1 MNRIQ
6 DRSTNLRQQINMS
19 DKELARLQ
27 QQFEQ
32 ERIAR
37 QEAERLLEEKKQE
50 LLFATHQ
57 LHNARDRNQHYL
69 DIVQTIFIALDNE
82 GRVSM
87 ANRAGCAILGQSESE
102 LLGKRWFKY
111 FVPLSAEAEAA
122 LRAFQLIVTGD
133 SQSGEA
139 KSEHAIL
146 DGKGHQRLIAWR
158 LSALNDAAGQ
168 IVGVLCTGEDITER
182 RQAEK
187 ELAHEHSLLQAL
199 MDTLPDHVYFKD
211 SKSQFLLANAAMAK
225 SFGVSDPS
233 KMVGKTDFDFFTE
246 DHARQA
252 FEDEQAIIRSNQ
264 PLRTEEKET
273 WPDRPD
279 NWVSSTKVPLRDE
292 EGNVIGTFGISS
304 DITARRQTEA
314 KMQSQVIELTTLNK
328 KLSEAQSQ
336 LLQSEKM
343 AAIGQLA
350 AGVAHEIN
358 NPIGFVTS
366 NFSSLKTYADQLL
379 ALVDAYE
386 QGVAERI
393 AQARQIADLDFLR
406 QDLPELLSES
416 QEGLSRVAKIVQ
428 DLKNFSRIDDTG
440 RQLADLN
447 AAMESTLNVV
457 WNELKYKA
465 EVIRELGDL
474 PKVDCIPAQ
483 INQVFTNLLA
493 NAAQAIPVRG
503 TIFVRS
509 WLEGDHVC
517 FEIEDTGHGMSED
530 VQRRIFEPFF
540 TTKPVGKGT
549 GLGLSISYDIV
560 VKKHGG
566 RLEVSSEPGKGT
578 RFLIALPLVFK
589 IRDEQ
594 SSN

>member
-1 MNRIQ
+1 
-6 DRSTNLRQQINMS
+6 MS

-27 QQFEQ
+27 QQLEY
-32 ERIAR
+32 ERTMR
-37 QEAERLLEEKKQE
+37 QEAERRLEEKNQD
-50 LLFATHQ
+50 LLFATQQ
-57 LHNARDRNQHYL
+57 LHNARDRNQRYL
-69 DIVQTIFIALDNE
+69 DSVQTIFIALDIE

-87 ANRAGCAILGQSESE
+87 ANRAGCALLGQSESE

-111 FVPLSAEAEAA
+111 FVPPSAETDAA
-122 LRAFQLIVTGD
+122 LRTFQQIAA
-133 SQSGEA
+133 SNNPSGEA
-139 KSEHAIL
+139 KLDYAVL
-146 DGKGHQRLIAWR
+146 DGTGQLRLIAWH
-158 LSALNDAAGQ
+158 LSALTDAAGQ
-168 IVGVLCTGEDITER
+168 IVGVMCSGEDITER

-187 ELAHEHSLLQAL
+187 EFAHEHSLLQAL
-199 MDTLPDHVYFKD
+199 MDTLPDHIYFKD
-211 SKSQFLLANAAMAK
+211 LDSRFLLVNAAMAK

-233 KMVGKTDFDFFTE
+233 RMVGKTDFDFFTD

-252 FEDEQAIIRSNQ
+252 FDDEQAIIRSNQ
-264 PLRTEEKET
+264 SLRTEEKET

-279 NWVSSTKVPLRDE
+279 NWVSSTKVPLRDV
-292 EGNVIGTFGISS
+292 EGNAIGTFGVSS

-314 KMQSQVIELTTLNK
+314 KMQSQMIELTILNK

-393 AQARQIADLDFLR
+393 ALARQRADLAFLR

-483 INQVFTNLLA
+483 INQVFTNLLV

-509 WLEGDHVC
+509 RLEGDHVC
-517 FEIEDTGHGMSED
+517 FEIEDTGHGMSEEI
-530 VQRRIFEPFF
+530 QRRIFEPFF

-566 RLEVSSEPGKGT
+566 RLEVSSEPGEGT

-589 IRDEQ
+589 GQ
-594 SSN
+594 NVLVSG

>member
-1 MNRIQ
+1 MSEEELIQ
-6 DRSTNLRQQINMS
+6 LQRQV
-19 DKELARLQ
+19 L
-27 QQFEQ
+27 Q
-32 ERIAR
+32 ERSAR
-37 QEAERLLEEKKQE
+37 EEAERRLEEKNQE
-50 LLFATHQ
+50 LGSAVQQ
-57 LHNARDRNQHYL
+57 LHTARDRNQRYL
-69 DIVQTIFIALDNE
+69 DIVQTIFIALDHE

-87 ANRAGCAILGQSESE
+87 ANRAGCALLGQSESD
-102 LLGKRWFKY
+102 LLGKLWFKC
-111 FVPLSAEAEAA
+111 FVPPSANAEAA
-122 LRAFQLIVTGD
+122 LHAFQRVVAGD
-133 SQSGEA
+133 NQSGEE
-139 KSEHAIL
+139 KSDYAIL
-146 DGKGHQRLIAWR
+146 DGKGQQRLIAWR
-158 LSALNDAAGQ
+158 LSALTDADGQ
-168 IVGVLCTGEDITER
+168 IAGVLCTGEDTSER

-187 ELAHEHSLLQAL
+187 ERAHEHSLLQAL

-211 SKSQFLLANAAMAK
+211 RESRFLLANAAMAK

-233 KMVGKTDFDFFTE
+233 KVVGRTDFDFFTE

-252 FEDEQAIIRSNQ
+252 FEDEQTVIRSNQ
-264 PLRTEEKET
+264 PFRTEEKET

-279 NWVSSTKVPLRDE
+279 TWVSTTKVPLRDE
-292 EGNVIGTFGISS
+292 EGNVIGTFGISR
-304 DITARRQTEA
+304 DITARRHTEE
-314 KMQSQVIELTTLNK
+314 KMQSQVVELTTLNK
-328 KLSEAQSQ
+328 KLSETQSQ

-386 QGVAERI
+386 HGVAERI
-393 AQARQIADLDFLR
+393 EQARQIADLDFLR
-406 QDLPELLSES
+406 QDLPALLSES
-416 QEGLSRVAKIVQ
+416 QEGLGRVAKIVQ

-457 WNELKYKA
+457 WNELKYKT

-483 INQVFTNLLA
+483 INQVFTNLLV
-493 NAAQAIPVRG
+493 NAAQAITVRG

-509 WLEGDHVC
+509 RHEGDHVC

-578 RFLIALPLVFK
+578 RFLIALPLFFK
-589 IRDEQ
+589 GQDALVGG
-594 SSN
+594 

>member
-1 MNRIQ
+1 
-6 DRSTNLRQQINMS
+6 MS
-19 DKELARLQ
+19 DKELDKLRLQ
-27 QQFEQ
+27 LEH
-32 ERIAR
+32 ERSALR
-37 QEAERLLEEKKQE
+37 EAERLLEEKTRELIFAKQ
-50 LLFATHQ
+50 Q

-69 DIVQTIFIALDNE
+69 DIVQTVFIALDNE
-82 GRVSM
+82 GRISM
-87 ANRAGCAILGQSESE
+87 ANRAGCTLLGQSESE

-111 FVPLSAEAEAA
+111 FVPPSTEAEAA
-122 LRAFQLIVTGD
+122 LQTFQQLVTGGKPT
-133 SQSGEA
+133 GEA
-139 KSEHAIL
+139 RSEYAVL
-146 DGKGHQRLIAWR
+146 DGQGQARLIAWH
-158 LSALNDAAGQ
+158 LSALTDAEGQ
-168 IVGVLCTGEDITER
+168 VVGVLGTGEDIAER

-211 SKSQFLLANAAMAK
+211 RDGRFLLANAAMAK

-233 KMVGKTDFDFFTE
+233 KMLGKTDFDFFTE
-246 DHARQA
+246 EHARQA
-252 FEDEQAIIRSNQ
+252 FEDEQAIIRSNL
-264 PLRTEEKET
+264 PSSTEERET
-273 WPDRPD
+273 WPDKPD
-279 NWVSSTKVPLRDE
+279 TWVLTTKVPLRDE
-292 EGNVIGTFGISS
+292 NGNITGTFGISH
-304 DITARRQTEA
+304 DITARRQAET
-314 KMQSQVIELTTLNK
+314 KMQSQMVELTALNT

-366 NFSSLKTYADQLL
+366 NFTSLKTYAEQLL

-386 QGVAERI
+386 HGAPEEI
-393 AQARQIADLDFLR
+393 AQARRRADVEFLR
-406 QDLPELLSES
+406 QDLPDLLSES

-465 EVIRELGDL
+465 DVIRELGNI

-483 INQVFTNLLA
+483 INQVFTNLLV
-493 NAAQAIPVRG
+493 NAAQAIQVRG

-509 WLEGDHVC
+509 RLEGDHVC
-517 FEIEDTGHGMSED
+517 FEIEDTGQGMSED
-530 VQRRIFEPFF
+530 IQRRIFEPFF

-566 RLEVSSEPGKGT
+566 RLEVSSAPGKGT
-578 RFLIALPLVFK
+578 RFLIALPLAFK
-589 IRDEQ
+589 IQDE
-594 SSN
+594 